1 MEMKDYNLT
10 CGEVIDNLLTLA
22 DAYEKASA
30 GKSPNGF
37 AFNPTD
43 AAANMKAAVA
53 FIGIFGQQ
61 LPRWIPVEERLPEP
75 GESVLMFFRATDAD
89 GRPSC
94 IGYDRNGGLVS
105 VATFE
110 RIKGQ
115 SFWTSDYGDETPS
128 HWMPLPSPPDEAT

>member
-1 MEMKDYNLT
+1 MVHMKDYNLT

-61 LPRWIPVEERLPEP
+61 LPRWIPVEERLPE
-75 GESVLMFFRATDAD
+75 ERVKVLTCGDDPVEGPFIL
-89 GRPSC
+89 
-94 IGYDRNGGLVS
+94 IGHREPASIFGP
-105 VATFE
+105 E
-110 RIKGQ
+110 
-115 SFWTSDYGDETPS
+115 
-128 HWMPLPSPPDEAT
+128 HWHLPCFSEFGPVTHWQPLPSPPDEST